1 MHGFLVTTSYWIHEF
16 FTTAALIGAGGLI
29 VLHMHTKKE
38 WRHIAAF
45 IGGLIVTSGAVYALK
60 HIFQVPRPIDAYI
73 LETGYAMPSGHA
85 SLSFFL
91 ATFLIYYI
99 IKQPDNRFTE
109 FLSCIILGVTAIVIS
124 ASRVF
129 LNVHTLSQ
137 VSLGALLGAGIA
149 FVAVLYTR
157 KNKL

>member
-16 FTTAALIGAGGLI
+16 FTTTVLIGAGSLI
-29 VLHMHTKKE
+29 VLHNYSKKE
-38 WRHIAAF
+38 WRHIIAF
-45 IGGLIVTSGAVYALK
+45 IGGLIVTSGAVYVFK
-60 HIFQVPRPIDAYI
+60 NIFQVPRPIDAYI

-109 FLSCIILGVTAIVIS
+109 FLSCVILGATAIIIS

-149 FVAVLYTR
+149 LIAILYTR
-157 KNKL
+157 RNKL

>member
-16 FTTAALIGAGGLI
+16 FTTTVLIGAGGLV
-29 VLHMHTKKE
+29 VLHMYAKRE
-38 WRHIAAF
+38 WQYIIAL
-45 IGGLIVTSGAVYALK
+45 ISGLVVTSGAVYALK
-60 HIFQVPRPIDAYI
+60 NIFQVPRPIDAYI

-99 IKQPDNRFTE
+99 IKQPDNQFTE
-109 FLSCIILGVTAIVIS
+109 FLSCVILGATAIIIS

-129 LNVHTLSQ
+129 LHVHTLSQ
-137 VSLGALLGAGIA
+137 VLLGAVLGVGIA
-149 FVAVLYTR
+149 FIAILYTR

>member
-16 FTTAALIGAGGLI
+16 FTTIALIGAGGLI
-29 VLHMHTKKE
+29 VSHMYIKKE
-38 WRHIAAF
+38 LRQIIALV
-45 IGGLIVTSGAVYALK
+45 GGLITTGGAVYVLK
-60 HIFQVPRPIDAYI
+60 NIFQVPRPVDAYI

-85 SLSFFL
+85 SFSFFL

-109 FLSCIILGVTAIVIS
+109 FLSCIILGATAVMIS

-149 FVAVLYTR
+149 FVAILYTR
-157 KNKL
+157 RNKL

>member
-1 MHGFLVTTSYWIHEF
+1 MQGFLITTSYWIHEF

-29 VLHMHTKKE
+29 VLHMYTKKE
-38 WRHIAAF
+38 WRQIIAF
-45 IGGLIVTSGAVYALK
+45 VGGLFVTSSAVYALK
-60 HIFQVPRPIDAYI
+60 NIFQVPRPINAYI

-99 IKQPDNRFTE
+99 IKQPDNRFAE
-109 FLSCIILGVTAIVIS
+109 FLSCVILGATAIIIS

-129 LNVHTLSQ
+129 LHVHTLSQ

-149 FVAVLYTR
+149 FFAILYTR